1 MGRYFEAVSGKLLF
15 CRDWQQMAAFVS
27 LVAREYEDEM
37 AQWRMAL
44 QARSHYSVN
53 SGP

>member
-1 MGRYFEAVSGKLLF
+1 MFKQI
-15 CRDWQQMAAFVS
+15 DWQDMVAFVS

-44 QARSHYSVN
+44 QARN
-53 SGP
+53 ALITDQ